1 MTDTSLQAQVD
12 AQLLEQG
19 SFAPLELLF
28 NSGRLLYSD
37 YEAWRRRE
45 LEFLDGA
52 LMGNSDKIK
61 AELEQA
67 IGYAKRIGLVEQ
79 SQEFLPWHTDAV
91 PSLAAGSADR
101 APASTASLM
110 TAPGNDAAKQRT
122 GRADQPLRISMD
134 PKLQRLIGSRYLR
147 AQNLPQMDLF
157 FDNPIVALTNGIVQ
171 SLTTRN
177 LPNAQRQLDQL
188 YAQAPTHADLAAFD
202 QLLAALGHLGHPI
215 AAPRDELTFLIELT
229 PTARRLLGAQSRDLL
244 SPLWQQLATALAD
257 VAFNPEDPDLHR
269 SFALCQAQDW
279 PAVSDCVTREPHWQ
293 SHAPLCLRVVEAAFH
308 RRRRVEAL
316 AAWCH
321 VCWRAPTSASAS
333 SASPSS
339 ASSSSASASN
349 ASASSASASS
359 ASPSSISASSISDFV
374 SRLRQPE
381 LTSLWSRFLDEQ
393 DPLPEA
399 DFPSWLLIQEPAL
412 VLQLAEDL
420 ATTGTLAEVTYRTVH
435 RCLTARRSRRTS
447 DELTERKTL
456 QTTNPTLFQL
466 LKTSA

>member
-52 LMGNSDKIK
+52 LMGNSDKIR

-67 IGYAKRIGLVEQ
+67 IAYAKRIGLVEQ
-79 SQEFLPWHTDAV
+79 PQEYLPWHI
-91 PSLAAGSADR
+91 
-101 APASTASLM
+101 
-110 TAPGNDAAKQRT
+110 DAAPSSPAGTDR
-122 GRADQPLRISMD
+122 PLRISTD

-147 AQNLPQMDLF
+147 AQNVPQMDLF

-202 QLLAALGHLGHPI
+202 QLLAALAHLGHPI
-215 AAPRDELTFLIELT
+215 EAPRDELAFLVELT

-257 VAFNPEDPDLHR
+257 VAFNPEEPDLHR

-279 PAVSDCVTREPHWQ
+279 PAVSDCVPRDSNWQ
-293 SHAPLCLRVVEAAFH
+293 LHAPLCLRVVEAAFH

-321 VCWRAPTSASAS
+321 VCWRTPTTTATPGASAS
-333 SASPSS
+333 SL
-339 ASSSSASASN
+339 
-349 ASASSASASS
+349 
-359 ASPSSISASSISDFV
+359 SDFV

-381 LTSLWSRFLDEQ
+381 LTTLWHRFLDEEES
-393 DPLPEA
+393 LPEA

-412 VLQLAEDL
+412 VLQLAQDL
-420 ATTGTLAEVTYRTVH
+420 APTNTPPEENYRTVH

-447 DELTERKTL
+447 DELAERKTL
-456 QTTNPTLFQL
+456 QTTHPTLFQL
-466 LKTSA
+466 LKTASAGHRDS

>member
-1 MTDTSLQAQVD
+1 VTDISLQAQVD

-67 IGYAKRIGLVEQ
+67 IAYAKRMGLVEQ
-79 SQEFLPWHTDAV
+79 SQEFLPWHLDTE
-91 PSLAAGSADR
+91 PSSEASGADAGSRTFKQPSGLDR
-101 APASTASLM
+101 
-110 TAPGNDAAKQRT
+110 
-122 GRADQPLRISMD
+122 PLRISMD

-215 AAPRDELTFLIELT
+215 ETPRDELAFLVELT
-229 PTARRLLGAQSRDLL
+229 PTARRLLGAQARDLL
-244 SPLWQQLATALAD
+244 SPLWQQLATALCE

-269 SFALCQAQDW
+269 SYALCQAQDW
-279 PAVSDCVTREPHWQ
+279 PAVSDCVPREPNWQ

-316 AAWCH
+316 AAWCQ
-321 VCWRAPTSASAS
+321 VCWRAPS
-333 SASPSS
+333 SA
-339 ASSSSASASN
+339 
-349 ASASSASASS
+349 
-359 ASPSSISASSISDFV
+359 SDFV

-381 LTSLWSRFLDEQ
+381 LTSLWHRFQDEEE
-393 DPLPEA
+393 PLPEA

-412 VLQLAEDL
+412 VLQLAQDL
-420 ATTGTLAEVTYRTVH
+420 APSDTAAEDNYRTVH
-435 RCLTARRSRRTS
+435 RCLMARRARRAA
-447 DELTERKTL
+447 DELNERKTL
-456 QTTNPTLFQL
+456 QTTNPALFQL
-466 LKTSA
+466 LKTSV

>member
-1 MTDTSLQAQVD
+1 VTDTSLQAQVD

-37 YEAWRRRE
+37 YEGWRRRE

-52 LMGNSDKIK
+52 LMGNSDKIR

-67 IGYAKRIGLVEQ
+67 IAYAKRMGLVEQ
-79 SQEFLPWHTDAV
+79 PQEFLPWHTDTAS
-91 PSLAAGSADR
+91 SLAGFGGGGGGAGAGAAAGAGGHAFKQPAGQADR
-101 APASTASLM
+101 
-110 TAPGNDAAKQRT
+110 
-122 GRADQPLRISMD
+122 PLRISMD
-134 PKLQRLIGSRYLR
+134 PQLQRLIGSRYLR
-147 AQNLPQMDLF
+147 AQNVPQLDLF

-171 SLTTRN
+171 SLSTRN

-215 AAPRDELTFLIELT
+215 ESPRDELTFLIELT

-244 SPLWQQLATALAD
+244 SPLWQQLATAVAE
-257 VAFNPEDPDLHR
+257 VAFDPAEPDLHR

-279 PAVSDCVTREPHWQ
+279 PAVSDCVLREPNWQ
-293 SHAPLCLRVVEAAFH
+293 SHTPLCLRVVESAFH

-321 VCWRAPTSASAS
+321 VCWRTPSSASAPEASAPGASAS
-333 SASPSS
+333 SPS
-339 ASSSSASASN
+339 ASGTSA
-349 ASASSASASS
+349 
-359 ASPSSISASSISDFV
+359 PSISDFV

-381 LTSLWSRFLDEQ
+381 LTSLWHRFLDEE

-420 ATTGTLAEVTYRTVH
+420 APAATAPEECYRCVH
-435 RCLTARRSRRTS
+435 RCLTARRARRTAE
-447 DELTERKTL
+447 ELEQRKVL
-456 QTTNPTLFQL
+456 QTTNPVLFQL